1 MTPETRSLLLE
12 NLAAGFPPRRALSHA
27 CGKRMPVVAWR
38 ELQDMRKVGG
48 DGWDAEV
55 AEACERAEREEEE
68 RKARDGGE
76 AERDGRDEG
85 GQAPPVGGVQVQV
98 EAGPWMDQGGP
109 GSGLG
114 GAHGHLFPGRGG
126 RATGEEEAEGGG
138 ERGVG
143 AGSGRE
149 TGGGDRGVGV
159 APSIAAIFASGA
171 DDEAPDS
178 GSRISSGEDFS
189 NDFARVMVEARA
201 TYGPGRIGLFKWIDA
216 RGQMMRPALHPIEPL
231 WIGAFAEYYDSRK
244 LIMLARKGLRAGG
257 SSSACP
263 ALTRCALFAERTL
276 DAGTIGVVPIMSS
289 TRDEADGRFV
299 TIRSYLRAVGYV
311 PQKKGKRG
319 ADEDFGGGD
328 EPDEDG
334 ITYQVPRGGVAGVFQ
349 SKRSAS
355 GGGIIAIQDRHGHR
369 IQFRIL
375 PALVK
380 HGVGYTGAAGFADES
395 DLWPNDPEHH
405 VNPAEKILDRISE
418 RFTTT
423 YNEYALMD
431 DRLDPGAEM
440 LVFSASY
447 NADSAHKRAVDAA
460 LRAESERIPDPLTH
474 LVRLGAE
481 GARRDEDARR
491 TLAVRIRSDDPRL
504 LAPGDPLSPDLP
516 AWAFNPNDADIAKC
530 HAFSKGDIS
539 RMLAKYGGRAE
550 ENVARSKMTL
560 EDAKFMATQN
570 RELQHP
576 LPSRRVVSADGL
588 FDYTGIP
595 GAGDG
600 GARRWRGL

>member
-1 MTPETRSLLLE
+1 M
-12 NLAAGFPPRRALSHA
+12 
-27 CGKRMPVVAWR
+27 
-38 ELQDMRKVGG
+38 
-48 DGWDAEV
+48 
-55 AEACERAEREEEE
+55 
-68 RKARDGGE
+68 
-76 AERDGRDEG
+76 
-85 GQAPPVGGVQVQV
+85 
-98 EAGPWMDQGGP
+98 
-109 GSGLG
+109 
-114 GAHGHLFPGRGG
+114 GA
-126 RATGEEEAEGGG
+126 
-138 ERGVG
+138 G

-171 DDEAPDS
+171 NDEGSPDS
-178 GSRISSGEDFS
+178 TPRIDSGEDFS
-189 NDFARVMVEARA
+189 NDFARVMVEASA

-334 ITYQVPRGGVAGVFQ
+334 ITYHVPRGGVAGVFQ

-491 TLAVRIRSDDPRL
+491 TLAVRIRSEDPRL

-516 AWAFNPNDADIAKC
+516 AWVYNPNDADIAKC

-560 EDAKFMATQN
+560 EDAKFMAAQN
-570 RELQHP
+570 RELQQP
-576 LPSRRVVSADGL
+576 LSSRRVVSADGL

-600 GARRWRGL
+600 EPRRWRGL